1 LNDRIAPAP
10 TLSDTPV
17 LALYWSKTPPFQHFL
32 QHQDLG
38 VNIFTSFLL
47 GTHLSYIYKV
57 TKTFIKIT
65 SYQNSPPPHSSTTLL
80 PFKILL
86 SFRFHSHLPTLQSLL
101 EALHAAMTAKNS
113 DFQIVRHRFLC
124 FSGRS
129 SNTYNQETIESTD

>member
-1 LNDRIAPAP
+1 MNDRIAPAP

-86 SFRFHSHLPTLQSLL
+86 SFRFQPPTNSS
-101 EALHAAMTAKNS
+101 EFTRNPPCSYDCKNS